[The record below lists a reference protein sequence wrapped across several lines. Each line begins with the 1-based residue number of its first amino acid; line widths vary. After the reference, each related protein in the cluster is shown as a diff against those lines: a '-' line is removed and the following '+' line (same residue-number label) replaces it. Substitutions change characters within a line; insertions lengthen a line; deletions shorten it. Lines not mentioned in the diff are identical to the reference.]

1 MRLLRTSSLV
11 LAVVLLAASFAAAQ
25 ASVAGTWKLTFQT
38 DQGAVDADMTLKQDG
53 EKVTGSLT
61 SPQGEAPL
69 EGTFK
74 GGKLVLS
81 LSVDAGGQAITIT
94 FDGALEKDTLKGM
107 VDFGGFGSATWEAS
121 RAK

>member
-11 LAVVLLAASFAAAQ
+11 LASVLLAATFVAAQ
-25 ASVAGTWKLTFQT
+25 GSVAGTWKLNFQT
-38 DQGAVDADMTLKQDG
+38 DQGAVDADLMLKQDG
-53 EKVTGSLT
+53 EKITGSLN

-69 EGTFK
+69 DGTFK

-81 LSVDAGGQAITIT
+81 MSVDAGGQALTIT
-94 FDGALEKDTLKGM
+94 FDGALEKDTLKGN
-107 VDFGGFGSATWEAS
+107 VDFGGFGSATWTAT

>member
-11 LAVVLLAASFAAAQ
+11 LASVLLAATFVAAQ
-25 ASVAGTWKLTFQT
+25 GSVAGTWKLNFQT
-38 DQGAVDADMTLKQDG
+38 DQGAVDADLMLKQDG
-53 EKVTGSLT
+53 EKITGSLN

-81 LSVDAGGQAITIT
+81 MSVDAGGQALTIT
-94 FDGALEKDTLKGM
+94 FDGALEKDTLKGN
-107 VDFGGFGSATWEAS
+107 VDFGGFGSATWTAT

>member
-11 LAVVLLAASFAAAQ
+11 LACVLLAASFAAAQ
-25 ASVAGTWKLTFQT
+25 GSVAGTWKLNFQT
-38 DQGAVDADMTLKQDG
+38 DQGAVDADLILKQDG
-53 EKVTGSLT
+53 EKVTGTLN

-81 LSVDAGGQAITIT
+81 MSVDAGGQALTIT
-94 FDGALEKDTLKGM
+94 FDGALEKDTLKGN
-107 VDFGGFGSATWEAS
+107 VDFGGFGSATWTATRS
-121 RAK
+121 K

>member
-25 ASVAGTWKLTFQT
+25 AGVTGTWKLNFQT
-38 DQGAVDADMTLKQDG
+38 EQGAVDADMTLKQDG
-53 EKVTGSLT
+53 EKVTGTLD
-61 SPQGEAPL
+61 SPQGQAPL
-69 EGTFK
+69 EGTYK

-81 LSVDAGGQAITIT
+81 LSVDAGGQALTIT
-94 FDGALEKDTLKGM
+94 FDGALEKDTLKGN
-107 VDFGGFGSATWEAS
+107 VDFGGFGSATWTAT

>member
-11 LAVVLLAASFAAAQ
+11 LVVLLAASFAAAQ
-25 ASVAGTWKLTFQT
+25 AGVSGKWKLNFQT
-38 DQGAVDADMTLKQDG
+38 DQGAVDADLTLKQDG
-53 EKVTGSLT
+53 EKVTGSLN

-81 LSVDAGGQAITIT
+81 MSVDAGGQALTIT
-94 FDGALEKDTLKGM
+94 FDGALEKDTLKGN
-107 VDFGGFGSATWEAS
+107 VDFGGFGSATWTAT

>member
-1 MRLLRTSSLV
+1 MRFLRTWSLAF
-11 LAVVLLAASFAAAQ
+11 AVVLLAASFAAAQ
-25 ASVAGTWKLTFQT
+25 SGVAGTWKLNFQT
-38 DQGAVDADMTLKQDG
+38 DQGAVDADLILKQDG
-53 EKVTGSLT
+53 EKITGSLN

-81 LSVDAGGQAITIT
+81 MSVDAGGQALVIT
-94 FDGALEKDTLKGM
+94 FDGALEKDTLKGN
-107 VDFGGFGSATWEAS
+107 VDFGGFGSATWTAT

>member
-11 LAVVLLAASFAAAQ
+11 LVVVLLAGSFAAAQ
-25 ASVAGTWKLTFQT
+25 ASVTGKWKLNFQT
-38 DQGAVDADMTLKQDG
+38 DQGAVDADLTLKQDG

-69 EGTFK
+69 EGTYK

-81 LSVDAGGQAITIT
+81 LSVDAGGQALTIT
-94 FDGALEKDTLKGM
+94 FDGALEKDTLKGN
-107 VDFGGFGSATWEAS
+107 VDFGGFGSATWTAT

>member
-1 MRLLRTSSLV
+1 MKLLRTSSLV
-11 LAVVLLAASFAAAQ
+11 LASLLLAATFAAAQ
-25 ASVAGTWKLTFQT
+25 ASVDGTWKLTFQT

-69 EGTFK
+69 DGTFK

-81 LSVDAGGQAITIT
+81 LSVDAGGQALTIT
-94 FDGALEKDTLKGM
+94 FDGALEQDTLKGN
-107 VDFGGFGSATWEAS
+107 VDFGGFGSATWAAT

>member
-11 LAVVLLAASFAAAQ
+11 LASVLLAATFAAAQ
-25 ASVAGTWKLTFQT
+25 SSVAGAWKLNFQT
-38 DQGAVDADMTLKQDG
+38 DQGAVDADLTLKQDG

-81 LSVDAGGQAITIT
+81 MSIDAGGQALTIT
-94 FDGALEKDTLKGM
+94 FDGALEKDTLKGN
-107 VDFGGFGSATWEAS
+107 VDFGGFGSATWTAT

>member
-25 ASVAGTWKLTFQT
+25 AGVTGKWKLNFQT
-38 DQGAVDADMTLKQDG
+38 EQGAVDADMTLKQDG
-53 EKVTGSLT
+53 EKVTGTLD
-61 SPQGEAPL
+61 SPQGQAPL
-69 EGTFK
+69 EGTYK

-81 LSVDAGGQAITIT
+81 LSVDAGGQALTIT
-94 FDGALEKDTLKGM
+94 FDGALEKDTLKGN
-107 VDFGGFGSATWEAS
+107 VDFGGFGSATWTAT